1 MTESRF
7 ADFPNVMSEIAE
19 VAGLPA
25 AWEIVRAMGG
35 REVYIPASVAG
46 DHWLVELVGIAAAE
60 KICSHYAVNGSGH
73 RLLIP
78 MAKQAAQAQRMV
90 KALEDGMSAPNA
102 ASAAGMH
109 VRSAYRY
116 RARLKDGKDKD
127 QGNLF

>member
-1 MTESRF
+1 MNEPRF
-7 ADFPNVMSEIAE
+7 AELPIVMAEIAE
-19 VAGLPA
+19 VAGLSA

-35 REVYIPASVAG
+35 REVYIPAKVPA

-60 KICSHYAVNGSGH
+60 KICSHYAMNGSGH

-78 MAKQAAQAQRMV
+78 MAKQAVQSQRMV
-90 KALEDGMSAPNA
+90 KALESGMSAPDA

-109 VRSAYRY
+109 VRTAYRY
-116 RARLKDGKDKD
+116 RGRMKKTDKD